1 MNRRTIAISGV
12 LVAMFIGSAATSRA
26 VPASIVVTDLESRL
40 EALDPADPRGYFE
53 LAEDL
58 ADGDSDQERRI
69 ARRLFGL
76 AGRLDRE
83 KYAASAA
90 LGAQPPYPLF
100 TAGELNVTL
109 YRIPV
114 LLAHRDYRLAFAEA
128 RLPCVRSCG
137 KSTSWGDSS
146 PKHIAFRRSTDGGA
160 SWSPTVFIVRSD
172 GTNDNL

>member
-1 MNRRTIAISGV
+1 MMAV
-12 LVAMFIGSAATSRA
+12 L
-26 VPASIVVTDLESRL
+26 
-40 EALDPADPRGYFE
+40 
-53 LAEDL
+53 
-58 ADGDSDQERRI
+58 
-69 ARRLFGL
+69 GL
-76 AGRLDRE
+76 LL
-83 KYAASAA
+83 ASAA
-90 LGAQPPYPLF
+90 SVALDAKPPFPLF

-160 SWSPTVFIVRSD
+160 SWSPTRFIVRSD